1 VEIFGPKKVEPGF
14 DKQKKPQEI
23 RGLRV
28 LMPRAG
34 ATGTTG
40 LKVSPGRKCI
50 VFMAGEDLYYK
61 TMEWLVERVEEQPL

>member
-1 VEIFGPKKVEPGF
+1 
-14 DKQKKPQEI
+14 
-23 RGLRV
+23 
-28 LMPRAG
+28 MPRAG
-34 ATGTTG
+34 ATG